1 MSLNISNTA
10 ESYNTF
16 LETWFKMDE
25 DIAIVN
31 ENTRISLIKNFFK
44 NNSKNIAISVIFIIA
59 IVISFFAYDE
69 IKKRKKEKI
78 AVDYNRIIFNTDKYN
93 QNDIKNEM
101 IKIINEEVDTY
112 STLALYHL
120 IDNNLI
126 DDQNTI
132 SDLFDK
138 VISIN
143 KDDEL
148 RNLIVFKKA
157 LYFSDKYT
165 ESKML
170 EILNPLINSES
181 IWKQHAFLLMGD
193 YYFYKKQYAKSKEF
207 LEKITQLSDVNP
219 KIKLDVERR
228 LNRDFNE

>member
-1 MSLNISNTA
+1 MSLSILNTA

-59 IVISFFAYDE
+59 IVIFFFAYDE

-101 IKIINEEVDTY
+101 IKIINEKVDTY

-138 VISIN
+138 VILIN

-148 RNLIVFKKA
+148 KNLIVFKKA

-170 EILNPLINSES
+170 EILNPLLNSES

-193 YYFYKKQYAKSKEF
+193 YYFHKKQYTKSKEF
-207 LEKITQLSDVNP
+207 FEKITQLSEVNP

>member
-1 MSLNISNTA
+1 
-10 ESYNTF
+10 
-16 LETWFKMDE
+16 MDE

-101 IKIINEEVDTY
+101 IKIINEKVDTY

-193 YYFYKKQYAKSKEF
+193 YYFHKKQYTKSKEF
-207 LEKITQLSDVNP
+207 FEKITQLSDVNP

>member
-1 MSLNISNTA
+1 
-10 ESYNTF
+10 
-16 LETWFKMDE
+16 MDE

-148 RNLIVFKKA
+148 KNLIVFKKA

-170 EILNPLINSES
+170 EILNPLLNSES

-193 YYFYKKQYAKSKEF
+193 YYFHKKQYTKSKEF
-207 LEKITQLSDVNP
+207 FEKITQLSDVNP

>member
-1 MSLNISNTA
+1 MSLNILNTA

-44 NNSKNIAISVIFIIA
+44 NNSKKIAISVIFVIT

-101 IKIINEEVDTY
+101 IKIINEKVDTY

-170 EILNPLINSES
+170 EILNPLLNSES

-193 YYFYKKQYAKSKEF
+193 YYFHKKQYTKSKEF
-207 LEKITQLSDVNP
+207 FEKITQLSDANP

>member
-1 MSLNISNTA
+1 
-10 ESYNTF
+10 
-16 LETWFKMDE
+16 MDE

-31 ENTRISLIKNFFK
+31 ENTRVSLIKNFFK
-44 NNSKNIAISVIFIIA
+44 NNSKNLAISVIFIIA

-78 AVDYNRIIFNTDKYN
+78 ATDYNRIIFNTDKYN

-101 IKIINEEVDTY
+101 IKIINEKVDTY

-148 RNLIVFKKA
+148 KNLIVFKKA

-170 EILNPLINSES
+170 EILNPLLNSES

-193 YYFYKKQYAKSKEF
+193 YYFHKKQYTKSKEF
-207 LEKITQLSDVNP
+207 FEKITQLSDVNP

>member
-1 MSLNISNTA
+1 
-10 ESYNTF
+10 
-16 LETWFKMDE
+16 MDE

-44 NNSKNIAISVIFIIA
+44 NNSKKIAISVIFVIT

-101 IKIINEEVDTY
+101 IKIINEKVDTY

-170 EILNPLINSES
+170 EILNPLLNSES

-193 YYFYKKQYAKSKEF
+193 YYFHKKQYSKSKEF
-207 LEKITQLSDVNP
+207 FSKIVELDNVNKKL
-219 KIKLDVERR
+219 KIEAQKR
-228 LNRDFNE
+228 LNRDFSE

>member
-1 MSLNISNTA
+1 MSLNILNTA

-101 IKIINEEVDTY
+101 IKIINEKVDTY

-148 RNLIVFKKA
+148 KNLIVFKKA

-170 EILNPLINSES
+170 EILNPLLNSES

-193 YYFYKKQYAKSKEF
+193 YYFHKKQYTKSKEF
-207 LEKITQLSDVNP
+207 FEKITQLSDVNP

>member
-1 MSLNISNTA
+1 
-10 ESYNTF
+10 
-16 LETWFKMDE
+16 MDE

-101 IKIINEEVDTY
+101 IKIINEKVDTY

-132 SDLFDK
+132 SNLFDK

-148 RNLIVFKKA
+148 KNLIVFKKA

-170 EILNPLINSES
+170 EILNPLLNSES

-193 YYFYKKQYAKSKEF
+193 YYFHKKQYTKSKEF
-207 LEKITQLSDVNP
+207 FEKITQLSNVNP

>member
-1 MSLNISNTA
+1 MSLNILNTA

-16 LETWFKMDE
+16 LETWFKIDE

-101 IKIINEEVDTY
+101 IKIINEKVDTY

-132 SDLFDK
+132 SDLFEK

-170 EILNPLINSES
+170 EILNPLLNSES

-193 YYFYKKQYAKSKEF
+193 YYFHKKQYTKSKEF
-207 LEKITQLSDVNP
+207 FEKITQLSDVNP

>member
-1 MSLNISNTA
+1 
-10 ESYNTF
+10 
-16 LETWFKMDE
+16 MDE

-44 NNSKNIAISVIFIIA
+44 NNSKNIAISMIFIIA

-101 IKIINEEVDTY
+101 IKIVNEKVDTY

-148 RNLIVFKKA
+148 KNLIVFKKA

-170 EILNPLINSES
+170 EILNPLLNSES

-193 YYFYKKQYAKSKEF
+193 YYFHKKQYTKSKEF
-207 LEKITQLSDVNP
+207 FEKITQLSDVNP

>member
-1 MSLNISNTA
+1 M
-10 ESYNTF
+10 F

-44 NNSKNIAISVIFIIA
+44 NNSKNIAILVIFIIA

-101 IKIINEEVDTY
+101 IKIINEKVDTY

-148 RNLIVFKKA
+148 KNLIVFKKA

-170 EILNPLINSES
+170 EILNPLLNSES

-193 YYFYKKQYAKSKEF
+193 YYFHKKQYTKSKEF
-207 LEKITQLSDVNP
+207 FEKITQLSDVNP
-219 KIKLDVERR
+219 KIKIDVERR

>member
-1 MSLNISNTA
+1 
-10 ESYNTF
+10 
-16 LETWFKMDE
+16 MDE

-44 NNSKNIAISVIFIIA
+44 NNSKKIAISVIFVIT

-101 IKIINEEVDTY
+101 IKIINEKVDTY

-126 DDQNTI
+126 DDQDTI

-170 EILNPLINSES
+170 EILNPLLNSES

-193 YYFYKKQYAKSKEF
+193 YYFHKKQYAKSKEF

-228 LNRDFNE
+228 LNRDFNEYTCLYWFNFYFKLLIKL

>member
-1 MSLNISNTA
+1 
-10 ESYNTF
+10 
-16 LETWFKMDE
+16 MDE

-132 SDLFDK
+132 SNLFDK

-148 RNLIVFKKA
+148 KNLIVFKKA

-170 EILNPLINSES
+170 EILNPLLNSES

-193 YYFYKKQYAKSKEF
+193 YYFHKKQYTKSKEF
-207 LEKITQLSDVNP
+207 FEKITQLSDANP

>member
-1 MSLNISNTA
+1 
-10 ESYNTF
+10 
-16 LETWFKMDE
+16 MDE

-44 NNSKNIAISVIFIIA
+44 NNSKNIAISMIFIIA

-78 AVDYNRIIFNTDKYN
+78 ATDYNRIIFNTDKYN

-101 IKIINEEVDTY
+101 IKIINEKVDTY

-148 RNLIVFKKA
+148 KNLIVFKKA

-170 EILNPLINSES
+170 EILNPLLNSES

-193 YYFYKKQYAKSKEF
+193 YYFHKKQYTKSKEF
-207 LEKITQLSDVNP
+207 FEKITQLSDVNP

>member
-1 MSLNISNTA
+1 
-10 ESYNTF
+10 
-16 LETWFKMDE
+16 MDE

-44 NNSKNIAISVIFIIA
+44 NNSKNIAISVVFIIA

-78 AVDYNRIIFNTDKYN
+78 ATDYNRIIFNTDKYN

-101 IKIINEEVDTY
+101 IKIINEKVDTY

-143 KDDEL
+143 KDYEL
-148 RNLIVFKKA
+148 KNLIVFKKA

-170 EILNPLINSES
+170 EILNPLLNSES

-193 YYFYKKQYAKSKEF
+193 YYFHKKQYTKSKEF
-207 LEKITQLSDVNP
+207 FEKITQLSDVNP

>member
-1 MSLNISNTA
+1 MSLNILNTA

-31 ENTRISLIKNFFK
+31 ENTRVSLIKNFFK
-44 NNSKNIAISVIFIIA
+44 NNSKNLAISVIFIIA

-78 AVDYNRIIFNTDKYN
+78 ATDYNRIIFNTDKYN

-101 IKIINEEVDTY
+101 IKIINEKVDTY

-148 RNLIVFKKA
+148 KNLIVFKKA

-170 EILNPLINSES
+170 EILNPLLNSES

-193 YYFYKKQYAKSKEF
+193 YYFHKKQYTKSKEF
-207 LEKITQLSDVNP
+207 FEKITQLSDVNP

>member
-1 MSLNISNTA
+1 
-10 ESYNTF
+10 
-16 LETWFKMDE
+16 MDE

-44 NNSKNIAISVIFIIA
+44 NNSKKIAISVIFVIT

-101 IKIINEEVDTY
+101 IKIINEKVDTY

-126 DDQNTI
+126 DDQITI

-148 RNLIVFKKA
+148 KNLIVFKKA

-193 YYFYKKQYAKSKEF
+193 YYFHKKQYTKSKEF
-207 LEKITQLSDVNP
+207 FEKITQLSDVNP

>member
-1 MSLNISNTA
+1 MSLSILNTA

-25 DIAIVN
+25 DISIVN

-59 IVISFFAYDE
+59 IVIFFFAYDE

-78 AVDYNRIIFNTDKYN
+78 AADYNRIIFNTDKYN

-101 IKIINEEVDTY
+101 IKIINEKVDTY

-138 VISIN
+138 VILIN

-148 RNLIVFKKA
+148 KNLIVFKKA

-170 EILNPLINSES
+170 EILNPLLNSES

-193 YYFYKKQYAKSKEF
+193 YYFHKKQYTKSKEF
-207 LEKITQLSDVNP
+207 FEKITQLSEVNP

>member
-1 MSLNISNTA
+1 
-10 ESYNTF
+10 
-16 LETWFKMDE
+16 MDE

-78 AVDYNRIIFNTDKYN
+78 ATDYNRIIFNTDKYN

-101 IKIINEEVDTY
+101 IKIINEKVDTY

-148 RNLIVFKKA
+148 KNLIVFKKA

-170 EILNPLINSES
+170 EILNPLLNSES

-193 YYFYKKQYAKSKEF
+193 YYFHKKQYTKSKEF
-207 LEKITQLSDVNP
+207 FEKITQLSDVNP

>member
-1 MSLNISNTA
+1 MSLNILNTA

-44 NNSKNIAISVIFIIA
+44 NNSKNIAILVIFIIA
-59 IVISFFAYDE
+59 IVIFFFAYDE

-101 IKIINEEVDTY
+101 IKIINEKVDTY

-148 RNLIVFKKA
+148 KNLIVFKKA

-170 EILNPLINSES
+170 EILNPLLNSES

-193 YYFYKKQYAKSKEF
+193 YYFHKKQYTKSKEF
-207 LEKITQLSDVNP
+207 FEKITQLSDVNP

>member
-1 MSLNISNTA
+1 
-10 ESYNTF
+10 
-16 LETWFKMDE
+16 MDE

-44 NNSKNIAISVIFIIA
+44 NNSKKIAISVIFVIT

-101 IKIINEEVDTY
+101 IKIINEKVDTY

-148 RNLIVFKKA
+148 KNLIVFKKA

-170 EILNPLINSES
+170 EILNPLLNSES

-193 YYFYKKQYAKSKEF
+193 YYFHKKQYTKSKEF
-207 LEKITQLSDVNP
+207 FEKITQLSDVNP

>member
-1 MSLNISNTA
+1 
-10 ESYNTF
+10 
-16 LETWFKMDE
+16 MDE

-101 IKIINEEVDTY
+101 IKIINEKVDTY
-112 STLALYHL
+112 STLALYYL

-126 DDQNTI
+126 DDQITI

-148 RNLIVFKKA
+148 KNLIVFKKA

-193 YYFYKKQYAKSKEF
+193 YYFHKKQYTKSKEF
-207 LEKITQLSDVNP
+207 FEKITQLSDVNP

>member
-1 MSLNISNTA
+1 MSLNILNTA

-31 ENTRISLIKNFFK
+31 ENTRVSLIKNFFK
-44 NNSKNIAISVIFIIA
+44 NNSKNLAISVIFIIA

-78 AVDYNRIIFNTDKYN
+78 ATDYNRIIFNTDKYN

-101 IKIINEEVDTY
+101 IKIINEKVDTY

-132 SDLFDK
+132 SDLFEK

-170 EILNPLINSES
+170 EILNPLLNSES

-193 YYFYKKQYAKSKEF
+193 YYFHKKQYAKSKEF

>member
-1 MSLNISNTA
+1 
-10 ESYNTF
+10 
-16 LETWFKMDE
+16 MDE

-78 AVDYNRIIFNTDKYN
+78 ATDYNRIIFNTDKYN

-101 IKIINEEVDTY
+101 IKIVNEKVDTY

-148 RNLIVFKKA
+148 KNLIVFKKA

-170 EILNPLINSES
+170 EILNPLLNSES

-193 YYFYKKQYAKSKEF
+193 YYFHKKQYTKSKEF
-207 LEKITQLSDVNP
+207 FEKITQLSDVNP

>member
-1 MSLNISNTA
+1 MSLNILNTA

-44 NNSKNIAISVIFIIA
+44 NNSKNIAISALFIIA

-101 IKIINEEVDTY
+101 IKIINEKVDTY

-170 EILNPLINSES
+170 EILNPLLNSES

-193 YYFYKKQYAKSKEF
+193 YYFHKKQYSKSKEF

>member
-1 MSLNISNTA
+1 
-10 ESYNTF
+10 
-16 LETWFKMDE
+16 MDE

-101 IKIINEEVDTY
+101 IKIINEKVDTY

-170 EILNPLINSES
+170 EILNPLLNSES

-193 YYFYKKQYAKSKEF
+193 YYFHKKQYTKSKEF
-207 LEKITQLSDVNP
+207 FEKITKLSDANP

>member
-1 MSLNISNTA
+1 MSLNILNTA

-78 AVDYNRIIFNTDKYN
+78 ATDYNRIIFNTDKYN

-101 IKIINEEVDTY
+101 IKIINEKVDTY

-148 RNLIVFKKA
+148 KNLIVFKKA

-170 EILNPLINSES
+170 EILNPLLNSES

-193 YYFYKKQYAKSKEF
+193 YYFHKKQYTKSKEF
-207 LEKITQLSDVNP
+207 FEKITQLSDVNP

>member
-1 MSLNISNTA
+1 MSLNILNTA

-31 ENTRISLIKNFFK
+31 EKTRISLIKNFFK

-101 IKIINEEVDTY
+101 IKIINEKVDTY

-170 EILNPLINSES
+170 EILNPLLNSES

-193 YYFYKKQYAKSKEF
+193 YYFHKKQYTKSKEF
-207 LEKITQLSDVNP
+207 FEKITQLSDVNP

>member
-1 MSLNISNTA
+1 
-10 ESYNTF
+10 
-16 LETWFKMDE
+16 MDE

-44 NNSKNIAISVIFIIA
+44 NNSKNLAISVIFIIA

-101 IKIINEEVDTY
+101 IKIINEKVDTY

-148 RNLIVFKKA
+148 KNLIVFKKA

-170 EILNPLINSES
+170 EILNPLLNSES

-193 YYFYKKQYAKSKEF
+193 YYFHKKQYTKSKEF
-207 LEKITQLSDVNP
+207 FEKITQLSDVNP

>member
-1 MSLNISNTA
+1 
-10 ESYNTF
+10 
-16 LETWFKMDE
+16 MDE

-44 NNSKNIAISVIFIIA
+44 NNSKNLAISVIFIIA

-69 IKKRKKEKI
+69 IKNRKKEKI

-101 IKIINEEVDTY
+101 IKIINEKVDTY

-170 EILNPLINSES
+170 EILNPLLNSES

-193 YYFYKKQYAKSKEF
+193 YYFHKKQYTKSKEF
-207 LEKITQLSDVNP
+207 FEKITQLSDVNP